1 MSLLSDP
8 RWSEALSHLPDYLGN
23 HVRVSVTAL
32 ALGLAVS
39 LPLAIAARNRPVM
52 RGALLGI
59 ASIVQTV
66 PGLALLAL
74 FYPLLLALASL
85 SLAWFGLDFSA
96 FGFLPAV
103 LALALYSMLP
113 VLRNTITGLQGVDAA
128 IVEAAQGVGMTPRQS
143 LFTVEL
149 PLALPVIMAG
159 IRTAAVWVIG
169 TATLSTPI
177 GQTSL
182 GNYIF
187 AGLQTQNWVF
197 VLFGCLAA
205 AVLALAV
212 DQLLALIETG
222 LRLRSRIRTAL
233 GAAGIA
239 ALVAATLVPTM
250 ARSPSSYIVGAKTFA
265 EQYVLSALIAQRL
278 RAAGLTATTREGL
291 GSNVIFDAL
300 VTNDIDVYVD
310 YSGTLW
316 ANQFHHSDIKPR
328 KELLADLKAI
338 LAQQKVTLLGDL
350 GFENA
355 YALVMPR
362 KRAEMLGI
370 RSIADLASHAPSLS
384 IAGDYEFFS
393 RPEWAG
399 LQKRLWPQIPRA
411 TADAAGFHVR
421 RGRLRRGRRDRG
433 LYLGRADREIRFGGA
448 GRCQARDPALRRDRA
463 AVAEARRRPGVAR
476 RADPA
481 ARQDRHRRD
490 ARGEFARRRRR
501 WRLVAV
507 VGGALALGEDQQ
519 AIVVSGRYPRHGSV
533 SRDGRLSGSGRFGP
547 RGLTRRIL
555 ARKNRGEHGVGR
567 RAFVL

>member
-1 MSLLSDP
+1 MSPFTDP
-8 RWSEALSHLPDYLGN
+8 RWSEALGHLPDYLGN

-32 ALGLAVS
+32 ALGLALS
-39 LPLAIAARNRPVM
+39 LPLAVIARHRPVM
-52 RGALLGI
+52 RGALLGL

-74 FYPLLLALASL
+74 FYPLLLALAALSL
-85 SLAWFGLDFSA
+85 SWFGFGFSA

-113 VLRNTITGLQGVDAA
+113 VLRNTITGLLGVDAA
-128 IVEAAQGVGMTPRQS
+128 ILEAAQGVGMTERQS

-149 PLALPVIMAG
+149 PLALPVMMAG

-197 VLFGCLAA
+197 VLFGCLAS

-212 DQLLALIETG
+212 DQLLALIENG
-222 LRLRSRIRTAL
+222 LRNRNRVR
-233 GAAGIA
+233 AAFGGVGIA

-250 ARSPSSYIVGAKTFA
+250 TRTQTNYVLGAKTFN

-278 RAAGLTATTREGL
+278 NAAGLSASAREGL
-291 GSNVIFDAL
+291 GSNVIFGAL
-300 VTNDIDVYVD
+300 AANDVDLYVD

-316 ANQFHHSDIKPR
+316 ANQLHRNDIRPR
-328 KELLADLKAI
+328 QEVVAELKTELAK
-338 LAQQKVTLLGDL
+338 QKITLLGEL

-362 KRAEMLGI
+362 KRVEQLGI
-370 RSIADLASHAPSLS
+370 RTIADLVKHAAGMS
-384 IAGDYEFFS
+384 IAADYEFFS

-399 LQKRLWPQIPRA
+399 VKKAYGIA
-411 TADAAGFHVR
+411 F
-421 RGRLRRGRRDRG
+421 
-433 LYLGRADREIRFGGA
+433 REQRQMQPDFMY
-448 GRCQARDPALRRDRA
+448 A
-463 AVAEARRRPGVAR
+463 AVASGEVDVITGYTSDGLIAKYDLVALEDDR
-476 RADPA
+476 QAIPPYDAIMLLSPKRADDAALRNALQPLLGKIDIATMREANLRASGNDANSSPA
-481 ARQDRHRRD
+481 A
-490 ARGEFARRRRR
+490 
-501 WRLVAV
+501 VAKWLWEKI
-507 VGGALALGEDQQ
+507 GKE
-519 AIVVSGRYPRHGSV
+519 
-533 SRDGRLSGSGRFGP
+533 
-547 RGLTRRIL
+547 
-555 ARKNRGEHGVGR
+555 
-567 RAFVL
+567 

>member
-1 MSLLSDP
+1 MNFFSDP
-8 RWSEALSHLPDYLGN
+8 RWSEALGHLPDYLGN

-39 LPLAIAARNRPVM
+39 LPLAIAARNHPLM
-52 RGALLGI
+52 RGALLGL

-74 FYPLLLALASL
+74 FYPLLLALAAL
-85 SLAWFGLDFSA
+85 ALAWFGFGFSA

-113 VLRNTITGLQGVDAA
+113 VLRNTITGLNGVDAA
-128 IVEAAQGVGMTPRQS
+128 ILEAAQGVGMTRRQS
-143 LFTVEL
+143 LFMVEL
-149 PLALPVIMAG
+149 PLALPVMMAG

-212 DQLLALIETG
+212 DQLLALVESGI
-222 LRLRSRIRTAL
+222 RDRSRIRAAL
-233 GAAGIA
+233 GGIGIA
-239 ALVAATLVPTM
+239 ALAAATLVPSM
-250 ARSPSSYIVGAKTFA
+250 ARSPSNYVVGAKTFA
-265 EQYVLSALIAQRL
+265 EQYVLSELIAQRL
-278 RAAGLTATTREGL
+278 RAAGFSATTRQGL

-300 VTNDIDVYVD
+300 VSNDIDVYVD

-316 ANQFHHSDIKPR
+316 ANQFHHAEIKPR
-328 KELLADLKAI
+328 EELLAELKTT
-338 LAQQKVTLLGDL
+338 LAQRNVTLLGEL

-362 KRAEMLGI
+362 KRAEALGI
-370 RSIADLASHAPSLS
+370 HSIADLASHAATMSM
-384 IAGDYEFFS
+384 AADYEFFS

-399 LQKRLWPQIPRA
+399 LQKAYGLSFRA
-411 TADAAGFHVR
+411 QRQMQPDFM
-421 RGRLRRGRRDRG
+421 
-433 LYLGRADREIRFGGA
+433 Y
-448 GRCQARDPALRRDRA
+448 A
-463 AVAEARRRPGVAR
+463 AVASGEVDVIAGYTSDGLIAKYDLVVLDDPKHAIPPYDAIVLLAPKRASDSALRGALQPLLGKIDISTMREANLRAAGGNGAASSDAVAR
-476 RADPA
+476 WLWERIA
-481 ARQDRHRRD
+481 
-490 ARGEFARRRRR
+490 
-501 WRLVAV
+501 
-507 VGGALALGEDQQ
+507 GG
-519 AIVVSGRYPRHGSV
+519 
-533 SRDGRLSGSGRFGP
+533 
-547 RGLTRRIL
+547 
-555 ARKNRGEHGVGR
+555 K
-567 RAFVL
+567 